1 MSRSRVTVRRATR
14 ADRDNLAAL
23 LDAADLPSDAV
34 RENDGEFYAGRVDG
48 DVVCG
53 GGLELHDDTA
63 LVRSV
68 VVADDHRDCGFGS
81 VLCDELETSARTAG
95 VTTAYLLTTTAAGF
109 FERQGYR
116 RIARD
121 DAPECIRRTTQF
133 ADTCPSTASC
143 MAKRLNRTGAENQ
156 RD

>member
-1 MSRSRVTVRRATR
+1 MPRPPVAVGRATR
-14 ADRDNLAAL
+14 ADRDRLAAL
-23 LDAADLPSDAV
+23 LDAAGLPSDAV
-34 RENDGEFYAGRVDG
+34 RENDGQFYAGRVGD

-53 GGLELHDDTA
+53 GGLELHDETA

-68 VVADDHRDCGFGS
+68 VVADDHRGRGFGRA
-81 VLCDELETSARTAG
+81 LCDELEAAAGRAG

-133 ADTCPSTASC
+133 ADTCPSTATC
-143 MAKRLNRTGAENQ
+143 MEKRL
-156 RD
+156 D